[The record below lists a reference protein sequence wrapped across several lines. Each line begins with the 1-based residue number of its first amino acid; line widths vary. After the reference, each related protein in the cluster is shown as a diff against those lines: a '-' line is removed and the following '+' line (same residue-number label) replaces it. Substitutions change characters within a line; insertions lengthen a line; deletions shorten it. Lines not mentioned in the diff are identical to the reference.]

1 MKKRYLKT
9 IYILMFGLTLAFSCV
24 LIRLGYIL
32 ISQRD
37 DYTSKLHEYQ
47 IGTLLESESESE

>member
-24 LIRLGYIL
+24 LIRLCYIL

-47 IGTLLESESESE
+47 IGTLLESESE

>member
-47 IGTLLESESESE
+47 TGTLLESESE